1 MTPRSLKTA
10 SSPPPAWER
19 SHVNLSTFSMRYETR
34 KGTRMIPQNL
44 DRRFSR
50 YHCAC
55 KGKGKMLQVLGNFLG
70 LVMVRAGAV
79 MVLMVH
85 PYAGLATLAV
95 GKPAAPGLITAGGL
109 LRAPRRTSGLWL
121 QVLCWRLSS
130 LFTFRHCQGRAT
142 EPQAGPAPSP
152 SVGRAQSLRLCMKQP
167 QCMAGARPWNAQI
180 HRSHCSSPGL

>member
-1 MTPRSLKTA
+1 
-10 SSPPPAWER
+10 
-19 SHVNLSTFSMRYETR
+19 
-34 KGTRMIPQNL
+34 
-44 DRRFSR
+44 
-50 YHCAC
+50 
-55 KGKGKMLQVLGNFLG
+55 MLQELGNFLG

-79 MVLMVH
+79 MVRAGAVMVLVVH
-85 PYAGLATLAV
+85 PCAGLATLAV

-180 HRSHCSSPGL
+180 HRSHCSSPGLQGLGLQGMNACILSPPQEPESSVHRRGLWRG